1 MFIHF
6 QNATC
11 GHAISNKELEI
22 RKQYLIHKIDKVKT
36 KYGISVLATIKL
48 DTSVTRVFFPR
59 SYVQTFTERNIM
71 DINPS
76 SVRVC
81 LIYHGT
87 CRRSSTGGCGKSYLF
102 QSHRQCLY
110 NVFGKKKFLFFGTFI
125 ISIRKLC
132 VFIYFPLII
141 SQYTIITTDGVVV
154 RRPRFGNLF
163 RSYFLKK
170 MFF

>member
-22 RKQYLIHKIDKVKT
+22 RKQYLIHKIDKVNT

-48 DTSVTRVFFPR
+48 DTSVTRVFFTR
-59 SYVQTFTERNIM
+59 RYVQTFTERNIM

-87 CRRSSTGGCGKSYLF
+87 CWRSSALF
-102 QSHRQCLY
+102 LALQAAEKVTFSSLTD
-110 NVFGKKKFLFFGTFI
+110 NVCT
-125 ISIRKLC
+125 
-132 VFIYFPLII
+132 VEPLI
-141 SQYTIITTDGVVV
+141 TDTL
-154 RRPRFGNLF
+154 N
-163 RSYFLKK
+163 
-170 MFF
+170 